1 MALICGFESFTVS
14 ISIMIPTSL
23 RILGA
28 ASAMV
33 VALASRVPAAPKP
46 MADSIGPKVNQ
57 LLAELS
63 TDEKIGQM
71 SQLFYFGRDVN
82 LPGSA
87 SGGPSPEELIAK
99 GAVGSLLFITDP
111 AVINRMQRIAV
122 EKSPH
127 HIPLIFGFD
136 VIHGFRTMFPVPI
149 AMAASW
155 DPALITRAQ
164 TIAAAEARAAGVSWA
179 FAPMLDIARDPRWGR
194 IVEGAGEDPYL
205 GAAVAAAQVR
215 GFQGDHIGAPDHVL
229 ACAKHFAG
237 YGAAIGGRDYEE
249 SYISDSQMWNTY
261 LPPFRAAVDA
271 GVGSVMSAYMD
282 LNDVPATGN
291 RWLLHDVLRQEW
303 GFKGLVVSDANA
315 VRNLQ
320 THGYTNSVEESAIR
334 AMAAGVNME
343 MAIGQTDF
351 NQGLPAALRQGRISV
366 TQLDEAVRPILEMK
380 FRLGLFDRP
389 YVNEARVSEIQSAPE
404 HRIESRVAAAKTMV
418 LLRNEG
424 NLLPLKK
431 SSYHKIAV
439 IGPLAD
445 SQFDTLGPWSLHPD
459 VSETV
464 TILAGLRNHLGS
476 SASISHV
483 QALQLRRMI
492 PSMFDAIF
500 PPPKQEDWT
509 PAQAR
514 QEFDKAL
521 NLAADSDLA
530 ILVFGEAQN
539 MSGESA
545 SRGSLDLPGNQQQLL
560 EAVVAKGKPVALV
573 LLNGRPVNIS
583 WASEHVGA
591 ILEAWYPGTQGGNA
605 VADVLLGDISPSGK
619 LPFTW
624 PRNVGQ
630 VPIYYAHNTT
640 QDPENGAKRYW
651 DESSAPLYPFGYG
664 LSYTKF
670 NCSNIRVSKNTFGPD
685 ERVEV
690 LTDIANTGSVPA
702 ETVAQLYIH
711 QRAGTSSR
719 PVRELK
725 GFRKLMLKPRET
737 QTVRF
742 TLGKS
747 ELTYWSAASRSLV
760 LDPGIFDIW
769 VGNDSTASI
778 HIQIELHAETQ
789 IVRNE
794 R

>member
-23 RILGA
+23 RILGT

-315 VRNLQ
+315 VRNLP
-320 THGYTNSVEESAIR
+320 
-334 AMAAGVNME
+334 
-343 MAIGQTDF
+343 D
-351 NQGLPAALRQGRISV
+351 P
-366 TQLDEAVRPILEMK
+366 
-380 FRLGLFDRP
+380 RL
-389 YVNEARVSEIQSAPE
+389 
-404 HRIESRVAAAKTMV
+404 H
-418 LLRNEG
+418 
-424 NLLPLKK
+424 
-431 SSYHKIAV
+431 
-439 IGPLAD
+439 
-445 SQFDTLGPWSLHPD
+445 
-459 VSETV
+459 
-464 TILAGLRNHLGS
+464 
-476 SASISHV
+476 
-483 QALQLRRMI
+483 
-492 PSMFDAIF
+492 
-500 PPPKQEDWT
+500 
-509 PAQAR
+509 
-514 QEFDKAL
+514 
-521 NLAADSDLA
+521 
-530 ILVFGEAQN
+530 
-539 MSGESA
+539 
-545 SRGSLDLPGNQQQLL
+545 QQ
-560 EAVVAKGKPVALV
+560 
-573 LLNGRPVNIS
+573 R
-583 WASEHVGA
+583 
-591 ILEAWYPGTQGGNA
+591 
-605 VADVLLGDISPSGK
+605 
-619 LPFTW
+619 
-624 PRNVGQ
+624 
-630 VPIYYAHNTT
+630 
-640 QDPENGAKRYW
+640 
-651 DESSAPLYPFGYG
+651 
-664 LSYTKF
+664 
-670 NCSNIRVSKNTFGPD
+670 
-685 ERVEV
+685 
-690 LTDIANTGSVPA
+690 
-702 ETVAQLYIH
+702 
-711 QRAGTSSR
+711 
-719 PVRELK
+719 
-725 GFRKLMLKPRET
+725 
-737 QTVRF
+737 
-742 TLGKS
+742 
-747 ELTYWSAASRSLV
+747 
-760 LDPGIFDIW
+760 
-769 VGNDSTASI
+769 
-778 HIQIELHAETQ
+778 
-789 IVRNE
+789 
-794 R
+794 